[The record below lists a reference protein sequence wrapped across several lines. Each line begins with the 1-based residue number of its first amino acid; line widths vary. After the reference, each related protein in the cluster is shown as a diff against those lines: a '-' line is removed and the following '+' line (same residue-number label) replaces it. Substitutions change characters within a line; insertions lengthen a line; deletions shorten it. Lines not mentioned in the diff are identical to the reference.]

1 MTESIEAD
9 VVVVGAGVHGSSAA
23 LHLARAGK
31 KTVLLEQFT
40 VPHSRGSSHGQTR
53 IIRRTNFGTPALSPL
68 LEDSYRQWEAIQEE
82 AGEVLLRPS
91 PLLVLGTKEKQP
103 LMEKMAESAK
113 ESGNAPM
120 WLSPA
125 IANNM
130 FGLGCGSDTLAFI
143 DSSGGVLMADKCVAT
158 LQRLFRA
165 AHGMLLD
172 GWPVDE
178 IKVERD
184 GSVEVRG
191 QRGRVRATSLVLC
204 PGPWAPPLLAKVG
217 VQIPV
222 RVERVSVLYWRVKD
236 TSKTSTTSFLDV
248 SDDRGHFY
256 GLPDIEYP
264 GLVKLCFHGGPEVHP
279 EWRDKGDSAEIRE
292 RVMEYVQKKFP
303 CLEPRP
309 AIEESCMYT
318 TTPDEEFIL
327 DRHPKYKNIVFAA
340 GFSGTGFK
348 IGPVVGK
355 ILSQLALGHP
365 PSYDLSEFSLSRFS
379 KSKF

>member
-9 VVVVGAGVHGSSAA
+9 VIVVGAGVHGSSAA

-53 IIRRTNFGTPALSPL
+53 IIRRTNFGTPSLSPL
-68 LEDSYRQWEAIQEE
+68 LEDSYRQWEAIQAE

-103 LMEKMAESAK
+103 LMEKMAKSAK

-120 WLSPA
+120 WISPA

-204 PGPWAPPLLAKVG
+204 PGPWAAPLLAKVG

-236 TSKTSTTSFLDV
+236 TNKTSTTSFLDV

-279 EWRDKGDSAEIRE
+279 EWRDKGDSTEIRE

>member
-1 MTESIEAD
+1 MAECIKAD

-23 LHLARAGK
+23 LHLARAGR

-53 IIRRTNFGTPALSPL
+53 IIRKTNFGTPALAPL
-68 LEDSYRQWEAIQEE
+68 LEDSYRQWETIQAEVD
-82 AGEVLLRPS
+82 EVLLRPS
-91 PLLVLGTKEKQP
+91 PLLVLGTKEKEA
-103 LMEKMAESAK
+103 LMEKMANSVREA
-113 ESGNAPM
+113 GHAPQ
-120 WLSPA
+120 WLAPA
-125 IANNM
+125 HVNNM
-130 FGLGCGSDTLAFI
+130 FGLGCGDDTMAFL
-143 DSSGGVLMADKCVAT
+143 DPSGGVLMADKCVGA

-165 AHGMLLD
+165 ANGTLLD

-178 IKVERD
+178 IKVEQD
-184 GSVEVRG
+184 GSVVVKG

-204 PGPWAPPLLAKVG
+204 PGPWAAPLLAKIG

-222 RVERVSVLYWRVKD
+222 RVERISVLYWRVKD
-236 TSKTSTTSFLDV
+236 PHRTSSTSFVDV

-279 EWRDKGDSAEIRE
+279 DQRDKGDFAEIRE
-292 RVMEYVQKKFP
+292 RVMLYVKEKFP
-303 CLEPRP
+303 CLDPQP

-318 TTPDEEFIL
+318 TTPDEECVI
-327 DRHPKYKNIVFAA
+327 DRHSKYKNIVFSA

-348 IGPVVGK
+348 IGPAVGRV
-355 ILSQLALGHP
+355 LCQLTLGHP
-365 PSYDLSEFSLSRFS
+365 PPCDLSAFSLSRFS
-379 KSKF
+379 KSKI

>member
-1 MTESIEAD
+1 MTESIEVD

-113 ESGNAPM
+113 ESGNAPR

-204 PGPWAPPLLAKVG
+204 PGPWAAPLLAKVG

-236 TSKTSTTSFLDV
+236 TNKTSTTSFLDV

-256 GLPDIEYP
+256 GLPDMEYP

>member
-68 LEDSYRQWEAIQEE
+68 LEDSYRQWEAIQEK

-113 ESGNAPM
+113 ESGNAPR

-172 GWPVDE
+172 GWPVDA

-204 PGPWAPPLLAKVG
+204 PGPWAAPLLAKVG

-279 EWRDKGDSAEIRE
+279 EWRDKGDSTEIRE
-292 RVMEYVQKKFP
+292 RVMEYVRKKFP